1 MLTARIDL
9 SQQNYLLPDKQ
20 LDDDNSQFPLQ
31 THPLLKYQ
39 QEYSH
44 LPEICMIGLI
54 DLPSSTNSKQNGFV
68 KNHIPR
74 LNSLPC
80 QHQHIQIKIN
90 VFKYSFLNYKNS
102 F

>member
-1 MLTARIDL
+1 MNAHSQIDL

-44 LPEICMIGLI
+44 LP
-54 DLPSSTNSKQNGFV
+54 SSTNSKQNGFV
-68 KNHIPR
+68 KNQIPA

-80 QHQHIQIKIN
+80 QHQDIQIKIN